1 MTENINIE
9 TESKGQE
16 GIASLE
22 QKLANLPV
30 KPGVYQFKN
39 KSGKVIY
46 VGKAK
51 ILRNRV
57 RQYFQNKRPVD
68 AKTVAMVSKIADLEV
83 IVVDSEAEALI
94 LEDTLIKKLK
104 PRYNVLLRDDKSYP
118 YIRITN
124 EEYPRIFYT
133 RKVIRDGSKY
143 FGPFTDVG
151 QMKSVLKISRN
162 LFKIRSCDLKLTEA
176 AIRDKKFKICL
187 DYHIEKCK
195 GPCEG
200 FITKAEYNEDVSRAV
215 KIITGKTRELEKSME
230 EEMKELSEKMEFEAA
245 AEVRNKLLMLKDFT
259 SKQKIITTEM
269 IDRDMF
275 ALARVDD
282 SACAIVFKIREGKLI
297 GKRHFIITKADEQSD
312 DDIIR
317 RTVEKW
323 YIETDFIPP
332 EILLQSEPAELE
344 YLTDWLGQ
352 RRGRP
357 IHIHIPQRG
366 DKKSLLNMARANAEF
381 VLREYHLAIAKR
393 EQSVPHAVTALQRDL
408 RMKKPPRRI
417 ECFDNSHIQGTDLV
431 SSLVVF
437 EDGKPKKSDY
447 RKFKNKT
454 VLKND
459 DFAAMREVVQRR
471 YTRLV
476 NEETVLPDLI
486 IIDGGKGQL
495 SSAYRILTDLGIQDK
510 ITIVGLAKKLEEVF
524 FPGES
529 EPLILPRTSNSLKLI
544 QQLRDEAHR
553 FAITFHRQL
562 RSKRTFQTILTNIP
576 GIGEKTATKLLSEFG
591 SVENIRKA
599 DDEKLKNI
607 VNDKIFKAIRE
618 FDFEQAEKEDDE
630 RTEEII

>member
-1 MTENINIE
+1 MAENINIE

-68 AKTVAMVSKIADLEV
+68 AKTVAMISKIADLEV

-176 AIRDKKFKICL
+176 TIRDKKFKICL

-230 EEMKELSEKMEFEAA
+230 EEMKELSEEMEFEAA

-275 ALARVDD
+275 ALARVDN